1 MKAIY
6 VKAKEQFWLRDVALR
21 EIECD
26 EVLIRVEACGF
37 CGSEIR
43 IAREAE
49 DWTAIGHEVAG
60 VVERVG
66 SYVTHVKAGDRV
78 ALESGSYDRFS
89 ALSRDGKMDWDNTG
103 RHFWSKKYP
112 GESMGFAEYVIAPE
126 EVCVR
131 YENMSLE
138 AACMIEPMGVAYDVI
153 KVADIGLGDSVM
165 VVGIGAIGLMALRL
179 AKLRG
184 ASRIYAVNTSGRDA
198 RDNIARKWG
207 AEVVLHNDKDDIL
220 SFPYEKGV
228 DKILFTT
235 PPNIIPDF
243 VDILNIGGIMVFIGG
258 ASGEAGKAT
267 FEMSKLHL
275 KKLQLRASYAAPALF
290 FPACMD
296 LYHRGLIDLDAL
308 HTHDL
313 RLQHFEQDYR
323 AFMEDR
329 AGAIKAIL
337 YNKP

>member
-78 ALESGSYDRFS
+78 VLESGSYDRFS
-89 ALSRDGKMDWDNTG
+89 DLSRDGKMDWDNTG
-103 RHFWSKKYP
+103 RHFWNKKYP

-138 AACMIEPMGVAYDVI
+138 AACMIEPM
-153 KVADIGLGDSVM
+153 
-165 VVGIGAIGLMALRL
+165 
-179 AKLRG
+179 
-184 ASRIYAVNTSGRDA
+184 ASPMM
-198 RDNIARKWG
+198 W
-207 AEVVLHNDKDDIL
+207 
-220 SFPYEKGV
+220 
-228 DKILFTT
+228 
-235 PPNIIPDF
+235 
-243 VDILNIGGIMVFIGG
+243 
-258 ASGEAGKAT
+258 
-267 FEMSKLHL
+267 
-275 KKLQLRASYAAPALF
+275 
-290 FPACMD
+290 
-296 LYHRGLIDLDAL
+296 
-308 HTHDL
+308 
-313 RLQHFEQDYR
+313 
-323 AFMEDR
+323 
-329 AGAIKAIL
+329 
-337 YNKP
+337 